1 MKVRYLTVP
10 EVLFIH
16 SAVIEETGGSHGV
29 RDIGLLESAV
39 RQIEQTFGGA
49 DLYVSVTEKAAH
61 LFIGL
66 LKNHPFVDGNKRTA
80 ISTTGVFLELN
91 GLPLKVDSDRLAQ
104 WVEACAA
111 GKPPI
116 TSVEK
121 WFKNHSI
128 RGKL

>member
-39 RQIEQTFGGA
+39 RRIEQSFGGA
-49 DLYVSVTEKAAH
+49 DLYPSVTEKAAH
-61 LFIGL
+61 LFMGL

-91 GLPLKVDSDRLAQ
+91 GISLKADSDRLAK
-104 WVEACAA
+104 WVDQCAS
-111 GKPPI
+111 GKPLLKN
-116 TSVEK
+116 VEK
-121 WFKNHSI
+121 WIREHSS
-128 RGKL
+128 